1 MSSDGHSAGN
11 GRGTPIETS
20 LGEARAALRAERR
33 RCVDENAA
41 FRSFCAAVADVQ
53 PSASAGSSAG
63 PLAVKT
69 VDRTGVSSPLS
80 AVRRAYE
87 RTVMEVPHYEE
98 EYGDTYEESLRAE
111 FGDDI
116 AAGVTSSA
124 STFSPELRRAVVA
137 AGESAARERRE
148 FLDLLDAEFESLDAV
163 EDGIERTV
171 TDLSSLDDRPL
182 SSRSFGELVALRD
195 DVRALRD
202 ELDERARGRQ
212 RTLVTHR
219 RTLSG
224 LVPSVT
230 DYLYYDIDCEYPGL
244 DALASA
250 RRLVETALSRV
261 DRRIATTG

>member
-11 GRGTPIETS
+11 GRRTPIETS
-20 LGEARAALRAERR
+20 LGDARTALRAERR

-69 VDRTGVSSPLS
+69 VGRMAASPPLS

-116 AAGVTSSA
+116 AAGVTSASA
-124 STFSPELRRAVVA
+124 FSPELRRAVVA

-182 SSRSFGELVALRD
+182 SSRSFDELVALRG

-202 ELDERARGRQ
+202 ELDERARERQ
-212 RTLVTHR
+212 RTLVAHR